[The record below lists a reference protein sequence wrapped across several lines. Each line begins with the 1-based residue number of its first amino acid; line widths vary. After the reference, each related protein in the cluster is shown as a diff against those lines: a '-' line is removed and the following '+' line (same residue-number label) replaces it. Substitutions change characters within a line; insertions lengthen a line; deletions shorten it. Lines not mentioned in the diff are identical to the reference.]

1 MLGSLCFKEW
11 LKIRWTYFAMIFL
24 SLLILGYILLTL
36 THDLRFVNAP
46 SFWSQ
51 VIFMG
56 YNFYSLFTY
65 FPLVAGVALAVAQFV
80 PEIHS
85 NRLKLTLH
93 LPEKENMLLLQMIT
107 FGLICLV
114 LLYFF
119 SLLLLLIISSLFFP
133 YQVLSS
139 IIFTTAPW
147 YLSGIVAYFGLAM
160 IIIEPAWIKRILYIA
175 VIYGINHCFYNAR
188 FYNQYQ
194 QSLPYFL
201 MLVFLPYIS
210 LFYTG
215 IRFRKGVRSQ

>member
-11 LKIRWTYFAMIFL
+11 LKIRWTYISMMVL
-24 SLLILGYILLTL
+24 SLLILGYIFLTL
-36 THDLRFVNAP
+36 AHDLRFVNAP
-46 SFWSQ
+46 SFWTQ

-56 YNFYSLFTY
+56 YNFYSIFTY

-93 LPEKENMLLLQMIT
+93 LPVKENTLLFQMIT
-107 FGLICLV
+107 LGL
-114 LLYFF
+114 F
-119 SLLLLLIISSLFFP
+119 SLLLLYVVSLFLLLIVSSFFFP
-133 YQVLSS
+133 WQILSS

-147 YLSGIVAYFGLAM
+147 YLSGIAAYFGLAM
-160 IIIEPAWIKRILYIA
+160 IIIEPSWIKRILYAAI
-175 VIYGINHCFYNAR
+175 IYGLVHCFYAAR

-201 MLVFLPYIS
+201 LLIFLPYIG